1 MFSKN
6 LFHDLVKS
14 LKNIEILL
22 YLKKIKNIIYKL
34 ILFFLNKIINSTNPF
49 INKIFFIRK

>member
-22 YLKKIKNIIYKL
+22 YLKKIKNYYL
-34 ILFFLNKIINSTNPF
+34 YF
-49 INKIFFIRK
+49 IN